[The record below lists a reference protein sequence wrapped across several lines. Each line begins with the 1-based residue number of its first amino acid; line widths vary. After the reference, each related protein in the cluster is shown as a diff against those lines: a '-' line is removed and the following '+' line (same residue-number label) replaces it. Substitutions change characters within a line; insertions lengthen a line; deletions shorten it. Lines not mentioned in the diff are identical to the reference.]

1 MESLRIELKNN
12 LKKNIENSKSAIDFV
27 VGFVLEN
34 VKIDK
39 SLR

>member
-1 MESLRIELKNN
+1 MEFLRIELKNN
-12 LKKNIENSKSAIDFV
+12 FKKNSENFKFVIDFV

>member
-12 LKKNIENSKSAIDFV
+12 FKKNSENSKSAIGFV